1 MFQITLSVDNSRAD
15 WLYSLDDVIGNK
27 LNHCI
32 AVSALNVSGRRLYCS
47 FGCESGTRALLIDA
61 LNECLVEMFG
71 VVGKFDFIKRN
82 LMLGLPQPNFEL
94 LLHTLVA
101 FDRENEHKLLK
112 KLVSVEDGMALDGF
126 FNFRL
131 GELKERWLEI
141 CKLTRNNG
149 AYLYDDETY
158 NELLRFLISAVNP
171 KINKLTVCEK
181 EGKYRLTGSLK
192 NSVLDLD
199 IRSSAELMYY
209 LIDLAPL
216 ELVIDGGIS
225 NRELSRRLV
234 GIFDA
239 KMSDTVNNKTKK

>member
-1 MFQITLSVDNSRAD
+1 ML
-15 WLYSLDDVIGNK
+15 
-27 LNHCI
+27 
-32 AVSALNVSGRRLYCS
+32 AVVK
-47 FGCESGTRALLIDA
+47 
-61 LNECLVEMFG
+61 ECLVDMYG
-71 VVGKFDFIKRN
+71 VVCKFDFIKRN
-82 LMLGLPQPNFEL
+82 LSINLPQMNYEL

-101 FDRENEHKLLK
+101 FDRENERKLLNK
-112 KLVSVEDGMALDGF
+112 TVRVEDGMTIDGI

-141 CKLTRNNG
+141 CNLTRNNG

-199 IRSSAELMYY
+199 VGNSSELMYC
-209 LIDLAPL
+209 LVDLAPL
-216 ELVIDGGIS
+216 ELVIEGRIS
-225 NRELSRRLV
+225 NRELSNS
-234 GIFDA
+234 A
-239 KMSDTVNNKTKK
+239 KTKK

>member
-1 MFQITLSVDNSRAD
+1 MYQITVSVDSAKAE
-15 WLYSLDDVIGNK
+15 WLYSIDDVIRNK
-27 LNHCI
+27 LSDCF
-32 AVSALNVSGRRLYCS
+32 AVSALDISGRRLYYS
-47 FGCESGTRALLIDA
+47 FGCEAQSKARMLAVVK
-61 LNECLVEMFG
+61 ECLVDMYG
-71 VVGKFDFIKRN
+71 VLCKFDFIKRN
-82 LMLGLPQPNFEL
+82 LSINLPQMNYEL

-101 FDRENEHKLLK
+101 FDRENERKLLNK
-112 KLVSVEDGMALDGF
+112 IVHVEDGMTIDGI

-141 CKLTRNNG
+141 CNLTRNNG

-171 KINKLTVCEK
+171 KINKLTVCET

-199 IRSSAELMYY
+199 VGNSSELMYC
-209 LIDLAPL
+209 LVDLAPL
-216 ELVIDGGIS
+216 ELVIDGRIS
-225 NRELSRRLV
+225 NRELSKRLI

-239 KMSDTVNNKTKK
+239 KTLNTIKNKK